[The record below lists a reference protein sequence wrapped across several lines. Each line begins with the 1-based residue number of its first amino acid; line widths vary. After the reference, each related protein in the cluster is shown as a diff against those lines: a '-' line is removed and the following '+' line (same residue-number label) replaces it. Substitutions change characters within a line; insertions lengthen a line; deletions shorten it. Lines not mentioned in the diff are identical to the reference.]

1 MAHSSR
7 AEEVVVITGASAG
20 VGRATAKR
28 FAHAGARLG
37 LIARDREALDTL
49 KDELVGKAAAVHVV
63 AADVS
68 DADAVFAAAD
78 EIEEALGPIDVWVN
92 DAMLT
97 VFSPI
102 WEITPEEFRTATET
116 SYLGFVYGTMAALK
130 HMRPRNK
137 GRIVQVGSSLSYRG
151 IPLQSAYC
159 GAKHAIRGFTDSV
172 RAELLHDKSNVTI
185 TMVQLPAV
193 NTPQFDWART
203 HMEHQPRPVA
213 PVFEPEVP
221 ANAIFDAAHGRGRE
235 YWLDT
240 STAKVILG
248 NMAVPS
254 LLDKLLAKKAI
265 PGQARP
271 TPVLPGRR
279 DNLEHT
285 VHDLH
290 RTRGSFGQEARNSAP
305 LFTADQVRLGV
316 LGIGLA
322 VAAAAMAGVAQAAR
336 HSR

>member
-1 MAHSSR
+1 MAHSTW

-28 FAHAGARLG
+28 FAKAGARLG
-37 LIARDREALDTL
+37 LIARDREALETL
-49 KDELVGKAAAVHVV
+49 RDELAGKTAAVHVV

-68 DADAVFAAAD
+68 DAEALFAAAD
-78 EIEEALGPIDVWVN
+78 EIANTLGPIDVWVN
-92 DAMLT
+92 DAMVT

-102 WEITPEEFRTATET
+102 WEMTPEEFRAVTET
-116 SYLGFVYGTMAALK
+116 TYLGQVHGTMAALK

-137 GRIVQVGSSLSYRG
+137 GRIVQVGSSLAYRG

-159 GAKHAIRGFTDSV
+159 GAKHAIRGFTDAV
-172 RAELLHDKSNVTI
+172 RAELLHDNSNVTI

-203 HMEHQPRPVA
+203 HLDHQPRPVA

-221 ANAIFDAAHGRGRE
+221 ANAIFDAAHGMGRE

-240 STAKVILG
+240 STAKIILG
-248 NMAVPS
+248 NMVMPS
-254 LLDKLLAKKAI
+254 ILDKLLAKKAI
-265 PGQARP
+265 PGQERS

-279 DNLEHT
+279 DNLEHP

-290 RTRGSFGQEARNSAP
+290 RTHGAFGQEARNSAP

-316 LGIGLA
+316 LGVGLA
-322 VAAAAMAGVAQAAR
+322 VAAAAIAGVAQAAR